1 MAVVAPC
8 LGCDVRMNLAG
19 MNLASSSSSSNNDVD
34 GNAVRREGAG
44 CDVRMKLAKWRKEV
58 DEEVDEEDEVE

>member
-1 MAVVAPC
+1 
-8 LGCDVRMNLAG
+8 MNLAG